1 MSFSKSWTLYAL
13 LRRTAPRYH
22 TIAGGAVHTIRRRE
36 MRFVLTRAAAC
47 IANGQYRRLRA
58 GTVVVDIAANRVA
71 ASDVVA
77 ASICASP
84 NVGMEPL
91 DSAAVAALAA
101 VGISATIGEPV
112 MVQVTGASSID
123 T

>member
-1 MSFSKSWTLYAL
+1 
-13 LRRTAPRYH
+13 
-22 TIAGGAVHTIRRRE
+22 
-36 MRFVLTRAAAC
+36 MRFVLTRAFAG

-71 ASDVVA
+71 PTDIVSAT
-77 ASICASP
+77 ICANP
-84 NVGMEPL
+84 NTGMEPL

-101 VGISATIGEPV
+101 VGITATIGEPV

-123 T
+123 A